1 MIQARIRDPALP
13 KITFLL
19 TSLRYFFDVCD
30 IGKELY
36 DSFIITPDF
45 FLALYLNVFSCIPL
59 SSLINQITS
68 VRRGDRYH
76 R

>member
-1 MIQARIRDPALP
+1 MIRARIRDPALP

-45 FLALYLNVFSCIPL
+45 FFSTLSECFFLYP
-59 SSLINQITS
+59 SLFIDKSNNKCQAW
-68 VRRGDRYH
+68 
-76 R
+76 